1 MMNFKKDRKGK
12 GLRLLSRLLTVG
24 ALAVPVAACSVD
36 EILEVEDPDFATPIG
51 LESPA
56 GIPILFQGA
65 IGDFATGFI
74 GQGDAAGPPIIEGYV
89 MSSALF
95 TDEWYSTDTFVDRLA
110 LDRRELRV
118 PQQGNRS
125 DAAFARLQRTRR
137 QINGAIAA
145 AERVGGNVVTSA
157 QIAELRALQGYV
169 FVLLAEGFCGAIPF
183 SGSGT
188 GEFGTPL
195 TTNQTLD
202 SAVVYFDMALALDAG
217 SNLAKIGRG
226 RALLNLGRFADAAAA
241 VNGVANDYQY
251 LVRQSANSTRTQN
264 QIFGLQNNS
273 RFSQSEAEGINGL
286 LYRTDPRNPESKQE
300 IGFDGTNPLFR
311 SLKYDSFSD
320 PVVLASG
327 VEARLIEAEAALQ
340 AGNGDTFI
348 ARINDARR
356 TAVLQSRAFTASDS
370 IRQTIV
376 LADAT
381 DPGNAAGRRD
391 LLFAERGYNLYLT
404 GTRLGDLR
412 RLIRQYGRTEDD
424 VYPTGVPQQGGAYG
438 NDVNFSIPFA
448 EQNNPL
454 FDPNQ
459 CVTTQA

>member
-1 MMNFKKDRKGK
+1 MNFKKDRKGK

-95 TDEWYSTDTFVDRLA
+95 TDEWYSTDPFVDRLA

-125 DAAFARLQRTRR
+125 DAAFARLHRARR

-145 AERVGGNVVTSA
+145 AERVGGNAVTAA
-157 QIAELRALQGYV
+157 QTAELRALQGYV

-183 SGSGT
+183 SGSGA

-195 TTNQTLD
+195 TTEQTLD
-202 SAVVYFDMALALDAG
+202 SALVYFDMALALDAG

-226 RALLNLGRFADAAAA
+226 RALLNLNRPADAAAA
-241 VNGVANDYQY
+241 VSGIGTGYEY
-251 LVRQSANSTRTQN
+251 LIGQSSNSTRTQN
-264 QIFGLQNNS
+264 QIFGLQNNN
-273 RFSQSEAEGINGL
+273 RFSQSENEGINGL
-286 LYRTDPRNPESKQE
+286 AYRTDPRNPESDQRL
-300 IGFDGTNPLFR
+300 GFDGSTPMFQ
-311 SLKYDSFSD
+311 SLKYSSFDD

-327 VEARLIEAEAALQ
+327 VEARLIEAEAALRAGATGTFVDRLNSARTQ
-340 AGNGDTFI
+340 AAANAGVTLP
-348 ARINDARR
+348 
-356 TAVLQSRAFTASDS
+356 AV
-370 IRQTIV
+370 
-376 LADAT
+376 T
-381 DPGNAAGRRD
+381 DPGTAASRRD

-412 RLIRQYGRTEDD
+412 RLIRQYGRTEDE
-424 VYPTGVPQQGGAYG
+424 VYPTGVPTQGGAYG

-454 FDPNQ
+454 YKPEQ
-459 CVTTQA
+459 CITTQA